1 MSSAGSD
8 TKVIMA
14 TSFNPGSGKT
24 LLLANIASSF
34 AIKDKKVV
42 VVDLDLR
49 RSSMGEYVGNPS
61 KGIADYLA
69 GTISECP
76 VHTVK
81 DTEDLDIISVGSIP
95 PNPTELLYNERLEKL
110 IAQLREKYDYV
121 FLDCPPVDIVADTT
135 IIAKWADM
143 SIFVIRAEL
152 LEREML
158 PMIQTYYDEK
168 KFNNMTILLNGTSNG
183 HGRYGYHYG
192 YSRYGSQGY
201 GYGKSNGYGY
211 AIEDDEE

>member
-1 MSSAGSD
+1 
-8 TKVIMA
+8 
-14 TSFNPGSGKT
+14 
-24 LLLANIASSF
+24 
-34 AIKDKKVV
+34 
-42 VVDLDLR
+42 
-49 RSSMGEYVGNPS
+49 
-61 KGIADYLA
+61 
-69 GTISECP
+69 
-76 VHTVK
+76 VK
-81 DTEDLDIISVGSIP
+81 DTGNLDIISVGSIP

-168 KFNNMTILLNGTSNG
+168 KFNNMTTLLNGTSNG

-211 AIEDDEE
+211 AVDDDE